1 MSYQA
6 RLDKAKEIV
15 DTHNLV
21 VGAELAVDFAKFE
34 NQLKINGGTSEEA
47 LKGCKYEQLQRFGL
61 PELLAQ
67 QVANVFR
74 ASAEAET
81 AKPKVVVSGKQVK
94 HATVRQLV
102 EWLAENPDDQSTG
115 YFKRLKEIVGDRACV
130 VFHGGQIVVDK
141 TTEFVNLIKQGY
153 PKLPTTVD
161 VGGSEVAAVYQ
172 LGKLPTVAVEED
184 PLRPG
189 QPLLPNGL
197 SADSSLDWGSAPKR
211 FRQFVYLGVVESRE
225 IDGSDP
231 VLETKLFE
239 LSKSPDGFK
248 ELQRMFTRTNELFA
262 HRSSLGNLPLLL
274 ISRGGVGVASSNK
287 AFSNNAGKNRTY

>member
-15 DTHNLV
+15 TAHNEV
-21 VGAELAVDFAKFE
+21 VGAEHAVDFVSFE
-34 NQLKINGGTSEEA
+34 KNLKANGGTSEEA
-47 LKGCKYEQLQRFGL
+47 LKGCKYEQLQKFGL

-74 ASAEAET
+74 ANATSEPET
-81 AKPKVVVSGKQVK
+81 PKTHVSGKQVK
-94 HATVRQLV
+94 FASIRQLV
-102 EWLAENPDDQSTG
+102 EWFAENPDDQSTG
-115 YFKRLKEIVGDRACV
+115 YFKRLREIVGDRPCV

-161 VGGSEVAAVYQ
+161 VGGSEVAAVYA

-189 QPLLPNGL
+189 QPLLPSGL
-197 SADSSLDWGSAPKR
+197 SADSSLNWGSVEKR
-211 FRQFVYLGVVESRE
+211 FRQFIYLGVLESRE
-225 IDGSDP
+225 INGGDP

-262 HRSSLGNLPLLL
+262 HRSSFGNLPLLL
-274 ISRGGVGVASSNK
+274 ISRGGTGSYSNK
-287 AFSNNAGKNRTY
+287 AFGSNSGRNRVY